1 MKSAD
6 IRKSFINYF
15 QSKGHEPVASSS
27 LIPSNDPTLF
37 FVNAGMVQFKD
48 CFLGKD
54 QRNYTRAT
62 SAQKCL
68 RVSGKHNDLEN
79 VGVTPRHHTL
89 FEMLGNFSFGDY
101 FKEEAISFAWDFLTK
116 VLNIDKSK
124 LWITIYEKD
133 DEAEQIW
140 TSIPDVD
147 PQKIQRLGEKDNFWS
162 MGDTGPCGPCTEIH
176 YDHGPE
182 YGDDPNGPAG
192 ETDRYVEIWNLV
204 FMQFNRDEHGT
215 LHPLPNPSIDTG
227 MGLER
232 VAAILQGVYTNYD
245 TDVFQDIIQETATY
259 AGIQYG
265 AAQDSDIALRVIA
278 DHIRAVTFLIADGVM
293 PSNEGRGYVLRRITR
308 RAIRY
313 GVRINLKEPFL
324 YRAAQIVIRQFS
336 SLYPEL
342 EERKSFLLEVIKG
355 EEERFAQ
362 TLERGLQILEE
373 ACVQTQDQNKRI
385 SGDTVFTLH
394 DTFGFPMDLT
404 RLIAQEKGF
413 SIDEEGFHT
422 RMAEQKAAGRANWKG
437 SGQESISSSIH
448 ELAKENPTTFVGYT
462 TLSHSSNIQKI
473 LDTNHNVVSQLSAG
487 STGYILVERTP
498 FYAEGGGQTG
508 DTGTFCT
515 NHAKGLIL
523 DTQKPLG
530 SSFFHHVQVESG
542 TLQAG
547 TIELEVDQQAR
558 FNIRRNHTATHILH
572 SALRNILGTHVAQ
585 KGSLVQS
592 DRFRFDFSHHKPLTA
607 EERETIQSLV
617 QQEIFNN
624 TPLDVEECTQE
635 EAKEKGALALFGE
648 KYGDTVR
655 VVSVPGFS
663 TELCGGTHVKSTGEI
678 GAFHILSESGVAAG
692 VRRIEAVTGLG
703 AIQYFQQQEQ
713 VIRELSGTLKVPTS
727 SLSESIHKIL
737 DERKKLEK
745 EVASLQLELAKSKAG
760 DLKDQAREI
769 NGVTIIAAEFGGDPK
784 TLRSEADRLR
794 DSFGSAVIVLG
805 SRKKGVQLIVAVTK
819 DLTSRVHAG
828 KLIKEISAIIDG
840 KGGGRPDM
848 AQAGGKS
855 PDKLPQ
861 ALDKA
866 YDVLEGLL

>member
-1 MKSAD
+1 MKSTD
-6 IRKSFINYF
+6 IRTTFLNYF
-15 QSKGHEPVASSS
+15 QSKGHTSVESSS

-48 CFLGKD
+48 CFLGNEK
-54 QRNYTRAT
+54 RNYTRAT

-101 FKEEAISFAWDFLTK
+101 FKEDAISFAWDFLTK
-116 VLNIDKSK
+116 TLKINKDK
-124 LWITIYEKD
+124 LWITIYEQD
-133 DEAEQIW
+133 DEAEKIW
-140 TSIPDVD
+140 KSIPDVD
-147 PQKIQRLGEKDNFWS
+147 HTKIQRLGEKDNFWS

-204 FMQFNRDEHGT
+204 FMQYNRDEQGT

-232 VAAILQGVYTNYD
+232 IAAILQGVYSNYD
-245 TDVFQDIIQETATY
+245 TDAFQSIIQQTAQL
-259 AGIQYG
+259 AGIHYG
-265 AAQDSDIALRVIA
+265 DSKEGDVALRVIA
-278 DHIRAVTFLIADGVM
+278 DHTRAVTFLVADGVM
-293 PSNEGRGYVLRRITR
+293 PSNEGRGYVLRRIAR

-324 YRAAQIVIRQFS
+324 YKTAQTVIAQFA

-362 TLERGLQILEE
+362 TLDRGLQILEE
-373 ACVQTQDQNKRI
+373 SFQQKTEEKII
-385 SGDTVFTLH
+385 SGNTVFTLH

-404 RLIAQEKGF
+404 RLIAHERGF
-413 SIDEEGFHT
+413 AIDEEGFHT

-437 SGQESISSSIH
+437 SGQVSISQSIH
-448 ELAKENPTTFVGYT
+448 EIANENPTTFVGYNKLSKT
-462 TLSHSSNIQKI
+462 TQIRKI
-473 LDTNHNVVSQLSAG
+473 LNAEHQIVSSLSEG
-487 STGYILVERTP
+487 TKGYILVDKTP
-498 FYAEGGGQTG
+498 FYAEGGGQVG
-508 DTGTFCT
+508 DTGTFFS
-515 NHAKGLIL
+515 KGAHGVIL

-530 SSFFHHVQVESG
+530 TSFFHHIQVTKG
-542 TLQAG
+542 TLAMSEV
-547 TIELEVDQQAR
+547 TLEVDAQAR
-558 FNIRRNHTATHILH
+558 ANIRRNHTATHLLH
-572 SALRNILGTHVAQ
+572 SALRNVLGTHVAQ

-592 DRFRFDFSHHKPLTA
+592 DRLRFDFSHHKPLN
-607 EERETIQSLV
+607 EDEKYSIQALV
-617 QQEIFNN
+617 QSEIFRNM
-624 TPLDVEECTQE
+624 PLKTEECTQE

-648 KYGDTVR
+648 KYGDKVR
-655 VVSVPGFS
+655 VVSIPGFS
-663 TELCGGTHVKSTGEI
+663 TELCGGTHVQSTGEI

-692 VRRIEAVTGLG
+692 VRRIEALTGAG
-703 AIQYFQQQEQ
+703 ALKYFQNQEQ
-713 VIRELSGTLKVPTS
+713 IVRKISGSLKVPAS
-727 SLSESIHKIL
+727 SISENIQKIIE
-737 DERKKLEK
+737 DRKRLEK
-745 EVASLQLELAKSKAG
+745 ELERLQLELAKSKAG

-769 NGVTIIAAEFGGDPK
+769 NGVTVLAAEFEGDPK

-794 DSFGSAVIVLG
+794 DSLGSAVVILG

-819 DLTSRVHAG
+819 DLIPRFHAG
-828 KLIKEISAIIDG
+828 KIIKEIATIVDG
-840 KGGGRPDM
+840 RGGGRPDM
-848 AQAGGKS
+848 AQAGGKT
-855 PDKLPQ
+855 PEKLPL
-861 ALDKA
+861 ALEKS
-866 YDVLEGLL
+866 YEVLNEMS